1 MNTDYIKDFYCYAI
15 RPQIIKR
22 SLIVAVIVGTVLN
35 MINQGDAITGS
46 SSFNLLKC
54 MLTYVVPYCVATYG
68 SVSAL
73 MAMRD
78 KPESLGSCAVPGN
91 SSSETSAANV
101 PSANTPSNTAGNSAG
116 NSAGNLSG
124 AAVSSPENQ

>member
-35 MINQGDAITGS
+35 FINQGDAITGS
-46 SSFNLLKC
+46 TTFNLLKC
-54 MLTYVVPYCVATYG
+54 ILTYMVPFCVATYG

-73 MAMRD
+73 MALRD
-78 KPESLGSCAVPGN
+78 KPESLGTCEAPIKPQTKTVDTETASGSSGN
-91 SSSETSAANV
+91 T
-101 PSANTPSNTAGNSAG
+101 
-116 NSAGNLSG
+116 AGNLSG
-124 AAVSSPENQ
+124 TAVSSPDTSSR